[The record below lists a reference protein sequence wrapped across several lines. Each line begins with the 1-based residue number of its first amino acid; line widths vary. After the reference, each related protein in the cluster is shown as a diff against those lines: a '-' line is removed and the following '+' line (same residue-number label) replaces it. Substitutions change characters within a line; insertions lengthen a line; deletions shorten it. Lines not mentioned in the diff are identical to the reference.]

1 MQGNSNLELLNHYVE
16 KWAAEQPDRAA
27 MIQFEDGKTVTYAQF
42 ASQVD
47 LIALKLLDMGI
58 KKGDRVS
65 TMLLLSPEHILLMYA
80 CFKVGAIIAPVDVRL
95 QDHEVVRD
103 LNKIEPA
110 AFVFLGNTPVRDFR
124 QVGLAVQKD
133 CPSVKH
139 FIQFSLLDG
148 DELIN
153 GAVYMSDFLSPDA
166 LAALSLNTD
175 LTARLQETYASIE
188 PSTPAL
194 IIYTT
199 GTTGEPKPAVL
210 THDNILAQNEIL
222 KRGLSMLSAEELILM
237 VNLPPSHVGCVTEA
251 LMTTFYIGG
260 TDILLRIFDP
270 ASTLAAIE
278 KHKAT
283 VLAQIPTQFR
293 MEWMLPNYDDYDLSS
308 LKFVVYAG
316 SAVDLPFLERFSQ
329 MAPYFGT
336 GFGMTENAGF
346 SLFSAPGISIEDM
359 VGQVGRAFDDIA
371 PVTIRKPMNPDGTA
385 GKILEDGEMGEIC
398 YEGRIVFP
406 GYYNQPQETAKI
418 ISTDG
423 VLYTGDMGYFKEI
436 SGYRSVVLGGRRKF
450 MIKQKGFNVFPDE
463 VSAFVALHPKVAQA
477 ETVGMKHRLIDEGI
491 MVFVKP
497 KADVQLSSQEI
508 MEYCQGIASYKR
520 PQHVEIL
527 APDYVFPMTRVNK
540 VDALKLIAQAETIV
554 ESLREE
560 GLWDA

>member
-1 MQGNSNLELLNHYVE
+1 MQGNSNLVLLNHYVE
-16 KWAAEQPDRAA
+16 KWAAQYPERFA

-124 QVGLAVQKD
+124 QVGIAVQKD

-153 GAVYMSDFLSPDA
+153 GAVSMSDFLNPDA
-166 LAALSLNTD
+166 LAALSLNAD
-175 LTARLQETYASIE
+175 LTARLKDTYASIQ

-199 GTTGEPKPAVL
+199 GTTGEPKPAL
-210 THDNILAQNEIL
+210 LAHDNILAQNEIL
-222 KRGLSMLSAEELILM
+222 KRGLSIPGEELILL

-251 LMTTFYIGG
+251 LMTTFYLGG

-270 ASTLAAIE
+270 GSSLAAIA
-278 KHKAT
+278 KHKVT

-293 MEWMLPNYDDYDLSS
+293 MEWMLPNYDEYDLSS

-329 MAPYFGT
+329 MAPNFGT

-346 SLFSAPGISIEDM
+346 SLFSAPGIPIEDM
-359 VGQVGRAFDDIA
+359 VGQVGRSFDDIS
-371 PVTIRKPMNPDGTA
+371 PVTIRQPMSVDGSA
-385 GKILEDGEMGEIC
+385 GQILEDGQMGEIC

-406 GYYNQPQETAKI
+406 GYYNQPEETARI

-463 VSAFVALHPKVAQA
+463 VSAFVALYPNVAQA
-477 ETVGMKHRLIDEGI
+477 ETVGVKHRLFDEGI
-491 MVFVKP
+491 MTFVMPKP
-497 KADVQLSSQEI
+497 GAELSSQEI
-508 MEYCQGIASYKR
+508 LEYCQGIASYKR

-527 APDYVFPMTRVNK
+527 PPDYIFPMTRVNK
-540 VDALKLIAQAETIV
+540 VDALKLIAQAEIIA
-554 ESLREE
+554 ENLRKE